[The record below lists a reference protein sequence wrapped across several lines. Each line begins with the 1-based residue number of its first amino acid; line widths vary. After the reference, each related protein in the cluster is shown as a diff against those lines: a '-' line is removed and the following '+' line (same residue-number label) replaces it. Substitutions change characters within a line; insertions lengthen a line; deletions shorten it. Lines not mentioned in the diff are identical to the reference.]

1 MEETYECPGN
11 IFKTRRH
18 GSRSISLADR
28 GACAPGG
35 YFSAVVAALF
45 IAAFVRVDMG
55 IPQLLTIDPTPVFH
69 CQAKQGQT
77 VTAEFSVRNVTD
89 TPVRILGATAACT
102 CAKVST
108 DLPIEIQPGATARID
123 VLVRV
128 GPPNQER
135 VFSNSTNLLVN
146 RRGLVPPL
154 VVSAT
159 VVE

>member
-1 MEETYECPGN
+1 MNAPETFSKPAATVAGRSLWPIGVPVLLAG
-11 IFKTRRH
+11 IFLL
-18 GSRSISLADR
+18 SLR
-28 GACAPGG
+28 L
-35 YFSAVVAALF
+35 FSSQPLSAL
-45 IAAFVRVDMG
+45 IMG